1 MDPYSKSI
9 LVIHDDPELVRQL
22 ADTLSV
28 HGCRV
33 EQIASA
39 RAAFDT
45 LVAAPLRPRM
55 VVLDWALAEAERFPF
70 LQHKAAQLRLAPIPV
85 VVMADLLQI
94 RTLPS
99 LGVRAVLATPLRPRM
114 VADVVSALCGFAS
127 PVAAASSMTNS
138 HATSVTDG
146 ADARQ
151 SPRRAAVIDAADG
164 RVRLTR
170 PRNTDED

>member
-22 ADTLSV
+22 ADTLGV

-33 EQIASA
+33 EHVASA
-39 RAAFDT
+39 RAAYDA
-45 LVAAPLRPRM
+45 LLQAPLRPRM
-55 VVLDWALAEAERFPF
+55 IVLDWAVSDAERFPF

-85 VVMADLLQI
+85 VVMADLLQL

-114 VADVVSALCGFAS
+114 VADVVTALCGFAS
-127 PVAAASSMTNS
+127 PVSAASSMTNS

-146 ADARQ
+146 AEARQ
-151 SPRRAAVIDAADG
+151 APRSGAVIDAADG